1 VHSII
6 ISFDQDVSAG
16 CSLELGAILSI
27 SAAGAFYVA
36 SVVWC
41 CMPRPHPMC
50 KRLKEVE
57 RYDEPKSRDLAK
69 EVPPAELEPDEMP
82 AATVAN
88 SWQDVENRKP
98 SFNQQQ
104 SLPDDQQPTAQ
115 VSWQADQI
123 PAESSWQAD
132 QSPAES
138 SWQAGQAPE
147 PSSFQDH
154 TANWEQDNHH
164 APTQQQQRGNEPF
177 ENPF

>member
-1 VHSII
+1 
-6 ISFDQDVSAG
+6 
-16 CSLELGAILSI
+16 
-27 SAAGAFYVA
+27 
-36 SVVWC
+36 
-41 CMPRPHPMC
+41 MPRPHPMC